1 MSHVLP
7 QTSQLAIP
15 RQIVTRVG
23 EDSPQKGH
31 FGMSVRRGA
40 IRVSRERGVTRLE
53 RRRAPRLLDDG
64 MAGEPVRID
73 GQGLRTRI
81 HERRCDFRARRH
93 RDAWILLL

>member
-40 IRVSRERGVTRLE
+40 IVY
-53 RRRAPRLLDDG
+53 RAD
-64 MAGEPVRID
+64 AKGE
-73 GQGLRTRI
+73 
-81 HERRCDFRARRH
+81 
-93 RDAWILLL
+93 